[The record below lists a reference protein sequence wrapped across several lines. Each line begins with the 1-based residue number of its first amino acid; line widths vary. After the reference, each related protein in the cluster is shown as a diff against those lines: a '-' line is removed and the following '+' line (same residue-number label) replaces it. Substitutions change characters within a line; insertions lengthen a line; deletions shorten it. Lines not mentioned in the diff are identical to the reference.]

1 MKAREV
7 LARYQ
12 TGERD
17 FKNLDLRGQSFQR
30 QNLTNADFSY
40 ADIQGANFAGANL
53 TGAKFIKAK
62 AGLQKRW
69 ALALIILVLLLLVL
83 SAFFNALISLVFAE
97 IVSNFNS
104 DNPEYIIAGCVA
116 VLTITEKPGIKEL
129 LGQLQTAIETET
141 ELEDK
146 EKAKA
151 LRQVKKLATAGEN
164 PQENQDDAD
173 DTLSVIK
180 DIISR
185 LSETAN
191 LVATC
196 QEIMPMLATLF
207 GLG

>member
-17 FKNLDLRGQSFQR
+17 FRNLDLRGQSFQR

-40 ADIQGANFAGANL
+40 ADIRGANFAGANL
-53 TGAKFIKAK
+53 TGAKFI
-62 AGLQKRW
+62 
-69 ALALIILVLLLLVL
+69 
-83 SAFFNALISLVFAE
+83 ALISLVFAE